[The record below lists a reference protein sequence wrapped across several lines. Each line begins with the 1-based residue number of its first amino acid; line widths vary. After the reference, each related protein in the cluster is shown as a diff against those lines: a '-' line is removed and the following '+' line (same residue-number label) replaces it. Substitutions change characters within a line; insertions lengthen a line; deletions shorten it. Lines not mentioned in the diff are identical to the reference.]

1 MSNIFT
7 PLPTPPTYPINLN
20 KLKKAPKE
28 IIPYIL
34 TCFCFEFSE
43 KLEYF
48 DKIKPYLDIPEKPK
62 TLEEISQELDEKID
76 DLIERTKK
84 KFYGYKVTAEKKY
97 EYKFDKI
104 FDDFEYANKNGK
116 FPLRGSFYITA
127 GDCNSPCFGSYQ
139 IRVANACG
147 FYSLNG
153 GSVQLYLEDK
163 PTAVVRFFMKLLLGL
178 CWTDD

>member
-1 MSNIFT
+1 M
-7 PLPTPPTYPINLN
+7 
-20 KLKKAPKE
+20 
-28 IIPYIL
+28 L
-34 TCFCFEFSE
+34 TCFGFSE
-43 KLEYF
+43 NFKYF

-116 FPLRGSFYITA
+116 FPLHEPLYITA
-127 GDCNSPCFGSYQ
+127 RDCNSLCLDSHQ
-139 IRVANACG
+139 ILIPNTCG

-153 GSVQLYLEDK
+153 RSVQLHLEGK

-178 CWTDD
+178 CWTDN